1 MYSSSSATE
10 LVYVLESIK
19 VKGNTRSFKEKK
31 LHKRRR
37 MKREREWREQC
48 YDRLK
53 FETWDDIK
61 EPLPVSRKELKNFK
75 KINK

>member
-1 MYSSSSATE
+1 
-10 LVYVLESIK
+10 
-19 VKGNTRSFKEKK
+19 
-31 LHKRRR
+31 

>member
-1 MYSSSSATE
+1 MSIQVFPTAPSPTVTHLMNFEALILKNQQLCTVALPATE

-37 MKREREWREQC
+37 MKRERE
-48 YDRLK
+48 
-53 FETWDDIK
+53 
-61 EPLPVSRKELKNFK
+61 
-75 KINK
+75 